1 MLRLSTRYLHE
12 QLDLV
17 EAQHAHDPGWVSHA
31 AAGHMRYWLNEPDA
45 AALLHQAAQQ
55 YHGQA
60 HHHAEELLHIGYL
73 YYLAADDESA
83 QAVWR
88 QAYERLQAQMHAR
101 SAPDLADIGPLIASC
116 TLLGED
122 AQAEGL
128 FQAITNLNQT
138 RYPPPPVYRLAAR
151 LSRARRTRDV
161 ATATACVEQCEHW
174 IKRSHDRIGLPGIIA
189 PGAYLWH
196 WYDYA
201 LRVVATLDPA
211 QATALVPVHV
221 PGVLLPP
228 RTPESTPLEVALQRL
243 EAYAVTH
250 AEWTYYVWQT
260 HDHVTFQHLTFADGT
275 VLPIT
280 AVADLELLEAL
291 WDCIELPLTAG
302 WTGMHRAC
310 GIYRLD
316 VAQRRIR
323 QLAEVVQRYAWS
335 GAAEPTSLEE
345 MDVRPLAED
354 AQLVVDVL
362 DV

>member
-1 MLRLSTRYLHE
+1 
-12 QLDLV
+12 
-17 EAQHAHDPGWVSHA
+17 
-31 AAGHMRYWLNEPDA
+31 MRYWLNEPDA

-211 QATALVPVHV
+211 QATALAPAHV

-228 RTPESTPLEVALQRL
+228 HTPDAASLEVALQ
-243 EAYAVTH
+243 
-250 AEWTYYVWQT
+250 
-260 HDHVTFQHLTFADGT
+260 
-275 VLPIT
+275 
-280 AVADLELLEAL
+280 
-291 WDCIELPLTAG
+291 
-302 WTGMHRAC
+302 
-310 GIYRLD
+310 
-316 VAQRRIR
+316 
-323 QLAEVVQRYAWS
+323 
-335 GAAEPTSLEE
+335 
-345 MDVRPLAED
+345 
-354 AQLVVDVL
+354 
-362 DV
+362 